1 MAEKK
6 ISIVI
11 KKIDGGAAGAH
22 GGGWK
27 VAFADF
33 MTAMMC
39 FFLVMWL
46 CAQTAEVKS
55 DVASYFT
62 GPSMLEH
69 DFSSYGA
76 ELTLEKLFLDLVNE
90 PLKTAQNLLQPVD
103 FTPNLMAMGSK
114 KIVLN
119 FVASELGNIAS
130 NVSVESDHMEF
141 EIPEHYLFTT
151 GTSNPSAQF
160 VNIMTKIH
168 TITAGIEDSRVDVD
182 SVLYQE
188 SVYESSF
195 EIAQRIS
202 ESRKDLIGLKIKS
215 SFEHDN
221 NEIFGSAVVKPAG
234 PTGHKTPEGFIKI
247 RISQKEKQA
256 DGRKPRPLEDL
267 FEKER
272 KPDLDV
278 YNDFVRR
285 VSQDKNKSKSKNK

>member
-6 ISIVI
+6 VSIVI
-11 KKIDGGAAGAH
+11 KKIDGGGAGAH

-46 CAQTAEVKS
+46 VAQSSEVKS
-55 DVASYFT
+55 DVASYFS

-114 KIVLN
+114 KIVLQ
-119 FVASELGNIAS
+119 FIATEIGPLAK
-130 NVSVESDHMEF
+130 NVTIEKDSIEF
-141 EIPEHYLFTT
+141 EILERYLFIP
-151 GTSNPSAQF
+151 GTAEPSPQF
-160 VNIMTKIH
+160 VETMEKIKAV
-168 TITAGIEDSRVDVD
+168 TLGLEDSKVEIEAIVYQNTVAGQDYSNALRVA
-182 SVLYQE
+182 SN
-188 SVYESSF
+188 
-195 EIAQRIS
+195 
-202 ESRKDLIGLKIKS
+202 RKDLVGIKIKS
-215 SFEHDN
+215 SFEN
-221 NEIFGSAVVKPAG
+221 ATNSIFGKGTVLGGNGDGTVK
-234 PTGHKTPEGFIKI
+234 IKVG
-247 RISQKEKQA
+247 QKELTS
-256 DGRKPRPLEDL
+256 DGRKPRELEDL
-267 FEKER
+267 FNKDKKE
-272 KPDLDV
+272 DLDV

-285 VSQDKNKSKSKNK
+285 VTQDKKKSKTK